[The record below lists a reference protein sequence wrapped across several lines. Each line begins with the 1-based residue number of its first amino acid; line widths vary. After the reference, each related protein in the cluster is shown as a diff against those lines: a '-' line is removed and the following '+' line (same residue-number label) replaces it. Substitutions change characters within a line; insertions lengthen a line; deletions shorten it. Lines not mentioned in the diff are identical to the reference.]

1 VRQALSWPFVA
12 PAVAA
17 LITFGEI
24 GARMAPP
31 AVDVATG
38 SFIAAAALLALKLV
52 VWVAAS
58 HASFDREH
66 RLAAFVA
73 LMTIASGWY
82 AADAWVHERQ
92 FDYLIA
98 AQNTDVKQT
107 AAQLSASILAFV
119 AEESRHAPP
128 PPKPATWDQDQAV
141 RASYEAEMARTFEQR
156 FGRPTRVAHD
166 VLRQLGVRDRDFEV
180 FYAHPANAFQMR
192 IVGVKLAAL
201 AARVPG
207 AVNTSAL
214 Q

>member
-1 VRQALSWPFVA
+1 VRHALSWPFVA
-12 PAVAA
+12 PPVVV
-17 LITFGEI
+17 LIAFGEI

-38 SFIAAAALLALKLV
+38 SFIAAAALLALKLIA
-52 VWVAAS
+52 WVAAA

-66 RLAAFVA
+66 RLAAFVG
-73 LMTIASGWY
+73 LLTIAFTWY

-92 FDYLIA
+92 FDYLVA
-98 AQNTDVKQT
+98 AQNTDVKQV

-119 AEESRHAPP
+119 ADEGRHAPP
-128 PPKPATWDQDQAV
+128 APRAATWDQDQAA
-141 RASYEAEMARTFEQR
+141 RAGYEAEMVRTFEQR
-156 FGRPTRVAHD
+156 FGRPTRITHD
-166 VLRQLGVRDRDFEV
+166 VLRQLGVRDRDLDI

-192 IVGVKLAAL
+192 VVAVKLATL

-207 AVNTSAL
+207 AVNSSAL